1 MRCAPRCRSAGGRR
15 RFDGC
20 GGRLGPDKARGAD
33 LPSSPPLPSQYHW
46 TNRTT
51 PDGAPD
57 PYNSFAD
64 FEASLKQSKRKLIR
78 QERKKV
84 ASYGLDIAVETGPS
98 LTPALADAVHGFYVD
113 TATRRWGTDY
123 LTRDFF
129 RSLFAGPAASDV
141 ALVVAY
147 DAGRPIAAALNL
159 VGSHALFGRH
169 WGAARGVAES
179 LPGLHFELS
188 YYRAI
193 EYAIAHKLARVEAGA
208 QGEHKIARGY
218 LPAVTR
224 SSSRLAHP
232 GLAAAVDD
240 FLIQERAEVD
250 YVLDAL
256 TAAASPYK
264 DGRRQG

>member
-1 MRCAPRCRSAGGRR
+1 MWWSAWARQGQRR
-15 RFDGC
+15 R
-20 GGRLGPDKARGAD
+20 PARR
-33 LPSSPPLPSQYHW
+33 PPLPSQYHW

-57 PYNSFAD
+57 PYTSFAD

-224 SSSRLAHP
+224 SSSRLTHP